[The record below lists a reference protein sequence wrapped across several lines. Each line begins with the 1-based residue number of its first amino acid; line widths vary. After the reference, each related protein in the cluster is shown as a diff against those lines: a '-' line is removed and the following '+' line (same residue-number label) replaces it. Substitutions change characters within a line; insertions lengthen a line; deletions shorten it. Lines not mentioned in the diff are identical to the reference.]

1 MQYQSP
7 EPQHRK
13 QFSRQYL
20 IGIGIGCVPLII
32 AWIGIGSLFAGN
44 GIFSSFLG
52 IALVL
57 YVALLVA
64 SIVCLS
70 IKEVRYVGYGLLTM
84 FIVSP
89 IISFIGCLVITAHP
103 R

>member
-1 MQYQSP
+1 MRMDDQLP
-7 EPQHRK
+7 EPQPRK
-13 QFSRQYL
+13 QFL
-20 IGIGIGCVPLII
+20 IGIGIGCIPLII
-32 AWIGIGSLFAGN
+32 AWIGIGSFFAGN
-44 GIFSSFLG
+44 GPFSNFLG
-52 IALVL
+52 IGLIL

-89 IISFIGCLVITAHP
+89 IIAFIGCQIIITHP